1 MTPTLPFIFLLFLAW
16 ITRSIETDVRVY
28 HFLVNHWGVSSDGPQ
43 DCGSSDLRCEWSYAD
58 HIARLK
64 QYMASHQQQQQQ
76 QQQQAGGA
84 SENANANANANGN
97 GTITVA
103 VYNIHSWWEKKREHR
118 PASCELRTNLTMV
131 ESEESRIRYNH
142 LFEPSFKYFDGHST
156 THPQASVQR
165 IYNEVRINS
174 SEFVDTYYNFSS
186 LIKGASYVASD
197 CHKRDSANANRDNVV
212 GEIRRAGFRVDGL
225 GRCMRSAAGPEGVTL
240 PKTGD
245 TRYNLLLK
253 RKAISRYLFNL
264 AFENSI
270 ESGYVT
276 EKPFDA
282 LLSGTVP
289 VYLGDAAHLK
299 SLLPNRHAAIFIADF
314 DNNATALVEYL
325 HHLSHNE
332 TAYEVHRQ
340 WRKDF
345 SYERNVKDRP
355 LMEKSWYCRICEWA
369 VRTAPLHHK
378 RTTVCEKAENGEA
391 QPINLSSLN
400 GRAVKSSGREV
411 YFVQNAS
418 LHLIPD
424 LPTFFS
430 LDLELEKVLA
440 ISESQL
446 KNLPRGE
453 PVPPKKNQAVLRA

>member
-1 MTPTLPFIFLLFLAW
+1 MACSYAFLVLLFLAW
-16 ITRSIETDVRVY
+16 TTRAADVRVY
-28 HFLVNHWGVSSDGPQ
+28 HFLVNHWGVSSDGLQ
-43 DCGSSDLRCEWSYAD
+43 DCGPDLRCEWSYAD

-64 QYMASHQQQQQQ
+64 QYMASHQQAAQSSGS
-76 QQQQAGGA
+76 GGNSSSA
-84 SENANANANANGN
+84 SSASSAVAANN

-118 PASCELRTNLTMV
+118 PAYCELRTNLSMV
-131 ESEESRIRYNH
+131 ESEESRVRYNH
-142 LFEPSFKYFDGHST
+142 LFEPSFKHFDGHST
-156 THPQASVQR
+156 THPQSSVQR
-165 IYNEVRINS
+165 IYNEVRINAS
-174 SEFVDTYYNFSS
+174 DFVDTYYNFSS

-197 CHKRDSANANRDNVV
+197 CHKRDAANANRDNVV
-212 GEIRRAGFRVDGL
+212 GDIRRAGFRVDGL
-225 GRCMRSAAGPEGVTL
+225 GRCMRSAEGPEGVTL
-240 PKTGD
+240 PKSGD

-299 SLLPNRHAAIFIADF
+299 SLLPDKHAAIFIADF

-325 HHLSHNE
+325 QHLSHNE

-340 WRKDF
+340 WRKLF
-345 SYERNVKDRP
+345 SYERNVRNRP
-355 LMEKSWYCRICEWA
+355 LLEKSWYCRICEWA
-369 VRTAPLHHK
+369 VKTAPLHRK
-378 RTTVCEKAENGEA
+378 RTTVCEKAENGEPA
-391 QPINLSSLN
+391 PPLNLATLN
-400 GRAVKSSGREV
+400 GRAIKSSGREV

-424 LPTFFS
+424 LPTFFG

-440 ISESQL
+440 ISEAQL
-446 KNLPRGE
+446 KSLPKGG
-453 PVPPKKNQAVLRA
+453 PVPAKKSAD